1 MQRKKET
8 TSKFPLL
15 LLEQFILSLKWI
27 IRAVDF
33 RNAKDYM
40 KFVSLPFLGLRS
52 FLGFEYLGLRTQ
64 RN

>member
-15 LLEQFILSLKWI
+15 LLEQFILSLKWM

-33 RNAKDYM
+33 RNAKDYDICQ
-40 KFVSLPFLGLRS
+40 FTIFGVVVFFRL
-52 FLGFEYLGLRTQ
+52 
-64 RN
+64 